1 MGPGGGGRRPSIRQ
15 AFVSLKLR
23 NYRFLWF
30 SQLAAFTGMQMQIVA
45 QGLLA
50 YQLTGSYASVGIVM
64 LGSGIPQMFLSLVGG
79 AVADRVNKRNLVI
92 GVQFGTAMLALAIA
106 VLTATDV
113 ITIPILFVAGVIQ
126 GTLFAFNLPAR
137 QALLAEIVPHDQLVN
152 AVALNNVA
160 MNSTRV
166 AGPAVAGIMIA
177 AWGVEAAF
185 FAQAFMYLFVIGF
198 LVRLPASTSH
208 LEGAAQRGS
217 VFNEITIGLRYIWDS
232 PTLRLLMVMAFV
244 PTLLGMPYF
253 TLLPGFAVDE
263 LGLEADSYGFMF
275 TVTGIGAIVG
285 SIAIATLTDF
295 PRKGLL
301 QIGAGAGFGISLV
314 LLGILSVAFG
324 YGGAIAALIVLGLCS
339 TMYQTL
345 NATMVMSEARPEFYG
360 RVMSV
365 YMLTFSVFPLMATPI
380 GVVADAISAST
391 TFLVLGGG
399 ILAFIAAITLAS
411 PSRLLRVGNAESPA
425 EFRPPEA
432 AGAQA
437 PADPGAPAAGGG

>member
-1 MGPGGGGRRPSIRQ
+1 MRPAPGNRPSIRQ

-23 NYRFLWF
+23 DYRFLWF

-64 LGSGIPQMFLSLVGG
+64 LGSGIPQIFLSLVGG

-92 GVQFGTAMLALAIA
+92 AVQLGTAALALVIA
-106 VLTATDV
+106 VLTATEV
-113 ITIPILFVAGVIQ
+113 ITIPMLFVAGMVQ
-126 GTLFAFNLPAR
+126 GTLFAFNLQAR
-137 QALLAEIVPHDQLVN
+137 QALLAELVPHDQLVN

-166 AGPAVAGIMIA
+166 AGPAVAGVMIA
-177 AWGVEAAF
+177 AWGVAAAF
-185 FAQAFMYLFVIGF
+185 FAQSFMYLFVIGF
-198 LVRLPASTSH
+198 LVRLPASRSH
-208 LEGAAQRGS
+208 LEGASTRGS
-217 VFNEITIGLRYIWDS
+217 VLAEISVGLRYIWAS
-232 PTLRLLMVMAFV
+232 KSLRLLMLMAFV
-244 PTLLGMPYF
+244 PTILGMPYI

-285 SIAIATLTDF
+285 SLGIASLTAY

-301 QIGAGAGFGISLV
+301 QIAAGAGFGSALA
-314 LLGILSVAFG
+314 LLGVLAMAFG
-324 YGGAIAALIVLGLCS
+324 YGGAIAALVLLGLCS

-365 YMLTFSVFPLMATPI
+365 YMLTFSVFPLMAAPI
-380 GVVADAISAST
+380 GIVADALTAAK
-391 TFLVLGGG
+391 TFVVLGLG
-399 ILAFIAAITLAS
+399 IIAFIGVIAVAS
-411 PSRLLRVGNAESPA
+411 PARLLTNAGATPGPMRPSGPGPSHTPA
-425 EFRPPEA
+425 E
-432 AGAQA
+432 
-437 PADPGAPAAGGG
+437 PGAPAAGD

>member
-1 MGPGGGGRRPSIRQ
+1 MGAGPGGRPSIRQ

-23 NYRFLWF
+23 DYRYLWF

-92 GVQFGTAMLALAIA
+92 GVQLGTAVLALTVA

-113 ITIPILFVAGVIQ
+113 ITIPMLFVAGMIQ

-166 AGPAVAGIMIA
+166 AGPAVAGVMIA
-177 AWGVEAAF
+177 AWGVDAAF

-198 LVRLPASTSH
+198 LARLPASRSH
-208 LEGAAQRGS
+208 LAGASTRGS
-217 VFNEITIGLRYIWDS
+217 VLAEISIGLRYIWAS
-232 PTLRLLMVMAFV
+232 KSLRLLMFMAFV
-244 PTLLGMPYF
+244 PTILGMPYI

-285 SIAIATLTDF
+285 SLTIATLTAY

-301 QIGAGAGFGISLV
+301 QVMAGAGFGMALA
-314 LLGILSVAFG
+314 LLGLLASAFG
-324 YGGAIAALIVLGLCS
+324 YGGAIAALVLLGLCS

-365 YMLTFSVFPLMATPI
+365 YMLTFSVFPLMAAPI
-380 GVVADAISAST
+380 GIVADAITAAT
-391 TFLVLGGG
+391 TFIVLGIG
-399 ILAFIAAITLAS
+399 IIVFIGVIAVAS
-411 PSRLLRVGNAESPA
+411 PARLLTSVSAPPA
-425 EFRPPEA
+425 GPMRPP
-432 AGAQA
+432 GQGPSQA
-437 PADPGAPAAGGG
+437 PAEPGAPAAGG